1 MGVLLVLTGIQFD
14 SFEVFLN
21 MDHEQI
27 QKLAESYAEAW
38 CSQTPIKV
46 ASHYEEN
53 GSLSV
58 NEGAPAVGRA
68 AIAEVARSFM
78 TEFPDMKVHFD
89 NLEFGDDEIRFH
101 WTLTGT
107 STAQRKVRISGY
119 EAWEFGPSGLIAI
132 SKGHFDSDDYQRQM
146 NASTN

>member
-1 MGVLLVLTGIQFD
+1 
-14 SFEVFLN
+14 

-27 QKLAESYAEAW
+27 RALAKSYAEAW
-38 CSQTPIKV
+38 CSQTPANV

-58 NEGAPAVGRA
+58 NEGAPAIGRA
-68 AIAEVARSFM
+68 AIADVAQSFM
-78 TEFPDMKVHFD
+78 TEFPDMNVYFD
-89 NLEFGDDEIRFH
+89 DLKFLDEEIRFH

-107 STAQRKVRISGY
+107 SSTQRKVRISGY
-119 EAWEFGPSGLIAI
+119 EAWEFGPKGLIAI

-146 NASTN
+146 TGSTTSEPPA